1 MASLS
6 GFRRRELH
14 LGGGDGVED
23 LGMTALAA
31 ADGPQVGPVRL
42 GHGKVARP
50 GNSSSTPCRPQPQ
63 SVPCTATS
71 SGRLVCARLP
81 PCLGCTHPAVDKPG
95 IRGDPPGAGTVDASC
110 SLRQPTIGASYGL
123 R

>member
-23 LGMTALAA
+23 LGITALAA

-81 PCLGCTHPAVDKPG
+81 PVSGLHAPSCKQAGDSWRPTGRRHSGCK
-95 IRGDPPGAGTVDASC
+95 
-110 SLRQPTIGASYGL
+110 L
-123 R
+123 